1 MPAYDL
7 RHIQAAKYTKSDSG
21 NTVTYSDVTK
31 VGDAMTANFEL
42 RNAEGRLYAESSLAE
57 YMRKATGGTIS
68 LGVKYI
74 TEAAQVLLYKAVKT
88 TRSVK
93 TKSISVVRYGKT
105 STSQYVGVS
114 FYAPDMIDGV
124 EKFTCIS
131 SAVRSSDRPAMSTRL
146 SARTSRSI
154 RRSRRANSSSM
165 LSTTLLRLLPATPRR
180 MQERTAT
187 PFSARLRKGA
197 GHVLTAETPAV

>member
-7 RHIQAAKYTKSDSG
+7 RYIQAAKYTKSDSD

-93 TKSISVVRYGKT
+93 TKSISVIRYGKT
-105 STSQYVGVS
+105 STSQYVGE
-114 FYAPDMIDGV
+114 IG
-124 EKFTCIS
+124 
-131 SAVRSSDRPAMSTRL
+131 
-146 SARTSRSI
+146 
-154 RRSRRANSSSM
+154 RA
-165 LSTTLLRLLPATPRR
+165 
-180 MQERTAT
+180 
-187 PFSARLRKGA
+187 
-197 GHVLTAETPAV
+197 HV

>member
-1 MPAYDL
+1 M
-7 RHIQAAKYTKSDSG
+7 
-21 NTVTYSDVTK
+21 TYSDVTK

-74 TEAAQVLLYKAVKT
+74 TEAAQVLLYKAVMT

-93 TKSISVVRYGKT
+93 TKSINVVRYGKT

-124 EKFTCIS
+124 EKFTCIFIGRALFGPPS
-131 SAVRSSDRPAMSTRL
+131 HVYQTLGENITFNTPVTSGEFLVDALDNLVEIATCDSEEDARAYCDAVL
-146 SARTSRSI
+146 GK
-154 RRSRRANSSSM
+154 
-165 LSTTLLRLLPATPRR
+165 
-180 MQERTAT
+180 TA
-187 PFSARLRKGA
+187 
-197 GHVLTAETPAV
+197 

>member
-7 RHIQAAKYTKSDSG
+7 RYIQAAKYTKSDSG

-42 RNAEGRLYAESSLAE
+42 RNAEVRLYAESSLAE

-124 EKFTCIS
+124 EKFTCS
-131 SAVRSSDRPAMSTRL
+131 FHRPCAL
-146 SARTSRSI
+146 RTAQPCLPD
-154 RRSRRANSSSM
+154 SRREHHV
-165 LSTTLLRLLPATPRR
+165 
-180 MQERTAT
+180 QY
-187 PFSARLRKGA
+187 A
-197 GHVLTAETPAV
+197 GHVGRIPRRCSRQPC

>member
-1 MPAYDL
+1 MPTYDL
-7 RHIQAAKYTKSDSG
+7 RYIQAAKYTKSDSG

-93 TKSISVVRYGKT
+93 TKSINVVRYGKT

-124 EKFTCIS
+124 EKFTCIFIGRALFGPPS
-131 SAVRSSDRPAMSTRL
+131 HVYQTLGENITFNTPVTSGEFLVDALDNLVEIATCDSEEDARAYCDAVL
-146 SARTSRSI
+146 GK
-154 RRSRRANSSSM
+154 
-165 LSTTLLRLLPATPRR
+165 
-180 MQERTAT
+180 TA
-187 PFSARLRKGA
+187 
-197 GHVLTAETPAV
+197 

>member
-124 EKFTCIS
+124 EKFTCIFIGRALFGPPS
-131 SAVRSSDRPAMSTRL
+131 HVYQTLGENITFNTPVTSGEFLVDALDNLVEIATCDSEEDARAYCDAVL
-146 SARTSRSI
+146 GK
-154 RRSRRANSSSM
+154 
-165 LSTTLLRLLPATPRR
+165 
-180 MQERTAT
+180 TA
-187 PFSARLRKGA
+187 
-197 GHVLTAETPAV
+197 

>member
-7 RHIQAAKYTKSDSG
+7 RYIQAAKYTKSDSG

-31 VGDAMTANFEL
+31 VGDAMTVNFEL

-74 TEAAQVLLYKAVKT
+74 TEAAQVLLYKAVKAIRT
-88 TRSVK
+88 VK

-124 EKFTCIS
+124 EKFTCIFIGRALFGPPS
-131 SAVRSSDRPAMSTRL
+131 HVYQTLGETITFNTPVTSGEFLVDALDNLVEIATCDSEEDARAYCDAVL
-146 SARTSRSI
+146 GK
-154 RRSRRANSSSM
+154 
-165 LSTTLLRLLPATPRR
+165 
-180 MQERTAT
+180 TA
-187 PFSARLRKGA
+187 
-197 GHVLTAETPAV
+197 